1 MNEESGISE
10 ESKMGEEIC
19 VARQPILNREKE
31 LFAYELL
38 FRRSGQANI
47 NANSAGIIL
56 SDMNATAVV
65 LDNVLN
71 NIGIDKIVQ
80 SSLAFLNCSYD
91 FLLSEIP
98 LSLNPDIFILE
109 ILESVQIDEKLVD
122 AVKGLSEKG
131 FKMAIDD
138 FIPTKERLAEV
149 APLVPYLS
157 YCKLEYPEIKD
168 IKLLRNIVK
177 SFQQK
182 NVKVL
187 AEKIETE
194 EDFKISYDA
203 GCDYFQGYFFT
214 KPETIKSV
222 KISSDALGIL
232 QILSLMN
239 KDGLDIMDLE
249 NEFKNHPD
257 LTINLLKYLN
267 SAAFAIR
274 SKITSIRHALSLL
287 GLSNLRRWLLI
298 LAYAGSS
305 SKIDKSPLLMN
316 ATLRANFFGE
326 LAKKLDWPVEKAEKV
341 YLMGLISHLDALYQ
355 TSLDHVLE
363 QISLDKEITTAL
375 LEKKGTM
382 GLLVSLIKFFENE
395 DLKEEDLKD
404 MDKILEDLTLSPQ
417 DLSECWNS
425 AYRNPMI

>member
-1 MNEESGISE
+1 MNEENKIS
-10 ESKMGEEIC
+10 EEIC
-19 VARQPILNREKE
+19 VARQPILNRDKE

-38 FRRSGQANI
+38 FRKSGQANAN
-47 NANSAGIIL
+47 NANGIL

-65 LDNVLN
+65 LDNILN
-71 NIGIDKIVQ
+71 NIGIDKIVR
-80 SSLAFLNCSYD
+80 SSFAFLNCSYD
-91 FLLSEIP
+91 FLLCEIP
-98 LSLNPDIFILE
+98 FTLNPDVFVLE
-109 ILESVQIDEKLVD
+109 ILETVKIDEKIIEAIKILH
-122 AVKGLSEKG
+122 ERG

-138 FIPTKERLAEV
+138 FVPTKEKLTEI
-149 APLVPYLS
+149 APIVPYLAF
-157 YCKLEYPEIKD
+157 CKLEYPQIKD
-168 IKLLRNIVK
+168 VNLLRSVVK

-222 KISSDALGIL
+222 KISSNALGVL
-232 QILSLMN
+232 QILGLMN

-249 NEFKNHPD
+249 REFRNHPD

-267 SAAFAIR
+267 SAAFSTR
-274 SKITSIRHALSLL
+274 SKIMSIRHAISML

-298 LAYAGSS
+298 LAYANSTS
-305 SKIDKSPLLMN
+305 NVDKSPLLMN
-316 ATLRANFFGE
+316 ATMRADFFGE
-326 LAKKLDWPVEKAEKV
+326 LAKKLNWPLEKTEKV

-355 TSLDHVLE
+355 TSLDNVLE
-363 QISLDKEITTAL
+363 QVSLDKEITSAL

-382 GLLVSLIKFFENE
+382 GLLVSLINLIEQD
-395 DLKEEDLKD
+395 DLNGMDQILK
-404 MDKILEDLTLSPQ
+404 DLTLSSQ
-417 DLSECWNS
+417 DVNDCLNS
-425 AYRNPMI
+425 AYKNSAI